1 MRDFRDAKAMAQTLR
16 EALGAKSIPLTH
28 SDSLELIAKLF
39 GQRDWN
45 TLAARIQAADG
56 SADVPAS
63 APRSRRTSCGKRSQS
78 LPRCSTA
85 MPAST
90 SSASKPSSV

>member
-45 TLAARIQAADG
+45 TLAARIQVAGPPSTLAQTAEPAAE
-56 SADVPAS
+56 SP
-63 APRSRRTSCGKRSQS
+63 PI
-78 LPRCSTA
+78 TA
-85 MPAST
+85 RHE
-90 SSASKPSSV
+90 V